1 MDSVVVR
8 KVWKEN
14 LVEEFELVKVALRS
28 HRTVSI
34 DTEFPGVVY
43 RPANVD
49 GHDLGKLPPNWNY
62 QVIRDNV
69 NSTNII
75 QLGLAL
81 CDDKGCLPDFGTEC
95 QYVWEFNFK
104 DFDVY
109 NDLQNPE
116 SIELLERQGID
127 FDKNLKEGIES
138 ADFAALILDSGLLGN
153 HHSAFTWVTF
163 HGAYDIAHLMKILI
177 RRPLPYDLTRFMIM
191 VQSIFGKRLF
201 DLKHMMKFCDGLYG
215 GLEKVANALGVQ
227 RLAGKSHQAGSDTL
241 LTLQTFKKFLDVYFI
256 EQNNGGR
263 GVRYN
268 GHLLTKMQCVLHGLE
283 LNDGFHQWNNAG
295 LKINNP
301 FSHGFRR
308 LNLNSAG
315 LKMINPHQLNSAGL
329 KIIYPF
335 SHGFR
340 RLNLNL
346 CRQTSAICN

>member
-14 LVEEFELVKVALRS
+14 LVKEFELMKAALRS

-81 CDDKGCLPDFGTEC
+81 CDDKGCLPDFGTKS

-127 FDKNLKEGIES
+127 FDKNLKEGIDS
-138 ADFAALILDSGLLGN
+138 ADFAALMLKSGLLGN
-153 HHSAFTWVTF
+153 HSAFTWVTF

-177 RRPLPYDLTRFMIM
+177 RRPLPYDLAGFMIM

-215 GLEKVANALGVQ
+215 GLEKLANALGVQ

-241 LTLQTFKKFLDVYFI
+241 LTLQTFKKFLDVYFK
-256 EQNNGGR
+256 EQNNGGLR
-263 GVRYN
+263 HN
-268 GHLLTKMQCVLHGLE
+268 GHLLTRMQCVLHGLE
-283 LNDGFHQWNNAG
+283 LNNGFHQSNNAG
-295 LKINNP
+295 LKIIIP
-301 FSHGFRR
+301 FSHGFHR
-308 LNLNSAG
+308 LNLYSAGLKVINPRQLNSAG
-315 LKMINPHQLNSAGL
+315 LKMINP
-329 KIIYPF
+329 F
-335 SHGFR
+335 SHGFHVI
-340 RLNLNL
+340 NLNL
-346 CRQTSAICN
+346 CRQVSAICN

>member
-14 LVEEFELVKVALRS
+14 LVKEFELMKAALRS

-81 CDDKGCLPDFGTEC
+81 CDDKGCLPDFGTKS

-127 FDKNLKEGIES
+127 FDKNLKDGIDS
-138 ADFAALILDSGLLGN
+138 ADFAAMMLKSGLLGN
-153 HHSAFTWVTF
+153 HSAFTWVTF

-177 RRPLPYDLTRFMIM
+177 RRPLPYDLAGFMIM

-215 GLEKVANALGVQ
+215 GLEKLANALGVQ

-241 LTLQTFKKFLDVYFI
+241 LTLQTFKKFLDVYFK
-256 EQNNGGR
+256 EQNNGGLR
-263 GVRYN
+263 HN
-268 GHLLTKMQCVLHGLE
+268 GHLLTRMQCVLHGLE
-283 LNDGFHQWNNAG
+283 LNNCFHRFNNAG
-295 LKINNP
+295 LKIIIRE
-301 FSHGFRR
+301 FHG
-308 LNLNSAG
+308 
-315 LKMINPHQLNSAGL
+315 
-329 KIIYPF
+329 
-335 SHGFR
+335 
-340 RLNLNL
+340 LNLNL
-346 CRQTSAICN
+346 YRQNAICN